1 MRPTPAT
8 AAVPAYRKQ
17 SLLRHVLQNRWMYLF
32 LLPGFLYLIV
42 FQYIPMYGVLI
53 AFKKF
58 SVTRGFA
65 RSPWIGLE
73 NFRVLFGSAQF
84 SLVFRNSV
92 ELSLLRLACGFP
104 APILLAL
111 LLNEVRH
118 SVLKR
123 SVQTIVYLP
132 HFVSWVVISSMVVNL
147 LSPAGGLINQI
158 LHAMG
163 RQSINFII
171 STRHFRGVLVV
182 SEIWKEC
189 GWGTIIYLAAIS
201 GIDPSL
207 YEAAIVDGA
216 NRRQQVLFITVP
228 SILSTIVVVL
238 ILRMGS
244 ILSNGFE
251 QIYLL
256 YSPAVYDVADVFETF
271 TYRTGLLEGRFGY
284 STAVGLFQSAVG
296 LAMIFATNRIA
307 RSLGESGL
315 W

>member
-1 MRPTPAT
+1 
-8 AAVPAYRKQ
+8 
-17 SLLRHVLQNRWMYLF
+17 
-32 LLPGFLYLIV
+32 
-42 FQYIPMYGVLI
+42 
-53 AFKKF
+53 
-58 SVTRGFA
+58 
-65 RSPWIGLE
+65 
-73 NFRVLFGSAQF
+73 
-84 SLVFRNSV
+84 
-92 ELSLLRLACGFP
+92 P
-104 APILLAL
+104 APILMAL

-118 SVLKR
+118 SALKR

-132 HFVSWVVISSMVVNL
+132 HFVSWVVISGMVVNL
-147 LSPAGGLINQI
+147 LSPAGGLVNQI
-158 LHAMG
+158 LRAMG
-163 RQSINFII
+163 RDSVNFII

-216 NRRQQVLFITVP
+216 NRRQQVFYITIP

-271 TYRTGLLEGRFGY
+271 TYRVGLLEGRFGY

-296 LAMIFATNRIA
+296 LAMIFTTNRIA
-307 RSLGESGL
+307 RGLGESGL